1 MSVGGSSTGDT
12 PIDEAVKNAI
22 AAGLHIVVAAGN
34 SNVDAATIS
43 PAHVIGANTVGAI
56 DDSNAKYTLSNYGCK
71 HNLTIAPGVN
81 ITSAWIGSPDATAT
95 HSRTSAAAPYVASIL
110 TIALGKYGQVT
121 PESLSA
127 SLKSHGQPIVTGM
140 PANTTN
146 LKAILW

>member
-1 MSVGGSSTGDT
+1 MSIGGSSTSDT

-22 AAGLHIVVAAGN
+22 AAGLHVVVAAGN

-43 PAHVIGANTVGAI
+43 PAHVIGANTVGAT
-56 DDSNAKYTLSNYGCK
+56 DDSNAKYPLSNYGPA
-71 HNLTIAPGVN
+71 LDVWAPGVN

-95 HSRTSAAAPYVASIL
+95 HSGTSAAAPYVASIL

-140 PANTTN
+140 PANTT
-146 LKAILW
+146 